1 MTMDHFVHVV
11 DDEQAA
17 RWSASFLL
25 STLGLRCF
33 EYRSGHHFLDEVTRA
48 PPGCVILDVLM
59 PGLSGLD
66 VQAALI
72 ARSIH
77 WPIIFVSGHGAAA
90 MVTAAL
96 RSGAVDYLTKP
107 YSEEQ
112 LLAALHQAFVRL
124 RASVPV
130 EEQQQL
136 RFAAP
141 G

>member
-25 STLGLRCF
+25 STLGMRCF
-33 EYRSGHHFLDEVTRA
+33 EYQSGRHFLDRVANA
-48 PPGCVILDVLM
+48 PPGCVLLDVMM

-72 ARSIH
+72 ARSIR
-77 WPIIFVSGHGAAA
+77 WPIIFVSGQEAAA
-90 MVTAAL
+90 HVVTAVQ
-96 RSGAVDYLTKP
+96 RGAIDYLPKP

-112 LLAALHQAFVRL
+112 LLAALHLAFVRL
-124 RASVPV
+124 RALLPV

-136 RFAAP
+136 RFAAE
-141 G
+141 

>member
-1 MTMDHFVHVV
+1 MTTDHIVHVV

-25 STLGLRCF
+25 STLGMRCF
-33 EYRSGHHFLDEVTRA
+33 EYQSGRHFLDEVAQA

-77 WPIIFVSGHGAAA
+77 WPIIFVSGQDEAA
-90 MVTAAL
+90 MVVTAVQ
-96 RSGAVDYLTKP
+96 RGAIDYLPKP

-112 LLAALHQAFVRL
+112 LLAALHVAFVRL
-124 RASVPV
+124 RATFPMAD
-130 EEQQQL
+130 QPQL
-136 RFAAP
+136 RFGA